1 MDLIALKV
9 LAASV
14 AMILVLLQ
22 GLIML
27 HVYGKAQLF
36 SVRTETLTAWH
47 RRQGDVLLVLFG
59 LVAYQ
64 CVTKA
69 AVNWADWRVVA
80 HAVSA
85 VVALAAIVAKLLM
98 VQVFPRTQRYIT
110 AVGLLLFV
118 AALGVTG
125 TTVFWYVYLWLGQGI
140 RPGY

>member
-9 LAASV
+9 MAASV
-14 AMILVLLQ
+14 AMILVVLQ

-36 SVRTETLTAWH
+36 PVRTKTLTAWH

-69 AVNWADWRVVA
+69 AVNWGDWRVVA

-98 VQVFPRTQRYIT
+98 VQVFPRTLRYIT

-125 TTVFWYVYLWLGQGI
+125 TTVFWYLYLWLGQGI

>member
-64 CVTKA
+64 CVTEA